1 MPTVAICAMFS
12 VYKHQKQQKHKE
24 GMTVEKGKNVCH
36 MEISYLVDQQF
47 QKSPV
52 KKLNTHQATS
62 KSNEQ
67 QIKGLQKFT
76 YLQ

>member
-1 MPTVAICAMFS
+1 MPTVAICPMFS

-47 QKSPV
+47 
-52 KKLNTHQATS
+52 
-62 KSNEQ
+62 
-67 QIKGLQKFT
+67 
-76 YLQ
+76 